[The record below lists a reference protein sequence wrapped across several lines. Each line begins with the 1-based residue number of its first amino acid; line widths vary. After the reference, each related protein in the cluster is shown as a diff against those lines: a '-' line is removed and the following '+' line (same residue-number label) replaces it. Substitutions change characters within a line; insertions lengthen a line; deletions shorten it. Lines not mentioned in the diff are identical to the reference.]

1 MSRMVNGMYRK
12 STALRRSHLT
22 IPVRSLHAQLPFQ
35 QVHVRPLQRDHLA
48 APQTRLAYERSDSS
62 HDAKQ
67 YGSVPEFTL
76 TERDGS
82 VVGLP
87 QLRGKIWVADFIYTT
102 CTDTCPLQSAMMAK
116 LQHQYATKPDFQ
128 LVSFTVDPERDT
140 PQALTRY
147 ATKFQA
153 DGKRWYFL
161 TGPKERIVRLVQE
174 EFHLAVATFASDAQP
189 ACVIG
194 HSPRFVLVDK
204 EARIRGYYDSR
215 ESEALVR
222 LKNDIDSLVKG

>member
-1 MSRMVNGMYRK
+1 MFDSTKTRFLLLGIAVVGLGVILG
-12 STALRRSHLT
+12 TALWLK
-22 IPVRSLHAQLPFQ
+22 
-35 QVHVRPLQRDHLA
+35 LA
-48 APQTRLAYERSDSS
+48 PHSRLGIEQTDS
-62 HDAKQ
+62 ANGVKQ

-82 VVGLP
+82 IVSLQ
-87 QLRGKIWVADFIYTT
+87 QLRGKIWVADFIYTS

-116 LQHQYATKPDFQ
+116 LQQEYATKPDFQ

-140 PQALTRY
+140 PQALTSY

-161 TGPKERIVRLVQE
+161 TGQRDRIVRLVE
-174 EFHLAVATFASDAQP
+174 EGFHLAVTTVSSDADP
-189 ACVIG
+189 AGIIG

-204 EARIRGYYDSR
+204 DARIRGYYDSR
-215 ESEALVR
+215 ESEAFVR

>member
-1 MSRMVNGMYRK
+1 MFDSTKTRFLLLGIAVVGLGVILG
-12 STALRRSHLT
+12 TALWLK
-22 IPVRSLHAQLPFQ
+22 
-35 QVHVRPLQRDHLA
+35 LA
-48 APQTRLAYERSDSS
+48 PHSRLAIEQTDS
-62 HDAKQ
+62 ANGGKQ
-67 YGSVPEFTL
+67 YGSVPEFAL

-82 VVGLP
+82 IVSLQ
-87 QLRGKIWVADFIYTT
+87 QLRGKIWVADFIYTS

-116 LQHQYATKPDFQ
+116 LQQEYATKPDFQ

-140 PQALTRY
+140 PQALTSY

-161 TGPKERIVRLVQE
+161 TGQRDRIVRLVE
-174 EFHLAVATFASDAQP
+174 EGFHLAVATVSSDADP
-189 ACVIG
+189 AGIIG

-204 EARIRGYYDSR
+204 DARIRGYYDSR
-215 ESEALVR
+215 ESEAFVR

>member
-1 MSRMVNGMYRK
+1 MFDSTKTRFLLLGIAVVGLGVILG
-12 STALRRSHLT
+12 TALWLK
-22 IPVRSLHAQLPFQ
+22 
-35 QVHVRPLQRDHLA
+35 LA
-48 APQTRLAYERSDSS
+48 PHSRLAIEQTDS
-62 HDAKQ
+62 ANGGKQ

-82 VVGLP
+82 IVSLQ
-87 QLRGKIWVADFIYTT
+87 QLRGKIWVADFIYTS

-116 LQHQYATKPDFQ
+116 LQQEYATKPDFQ

-140 PQALTRY
+140 PQALTSY

-161 TGPKERIVRLVQE
+161 TGQRDRIVRLVE
-174 EFHLAVATFASDAQP
+174 EGFHLAVATVSSDADP
-189 ACVIG
+189 AGIIG

-204 EARIRGYYDSR
+204 DARIRGYYDSQ
-215 ESEALVR
+215 ESEAFAR